1 MTKRL
6 YLEDLRVG
14 QRLRSASVTITAQD
28 IIRFARDSDPQ
39 YFHLDEEAAKDSMFG
54 GLVAS
59 GWQTGALSVKLLID
73 LADPPFAGGLV
84 GVEAHIAWKL
94 PVRPGDSLRVEAE
107 ITRIV
112 HPRRYADRG
121 FVSMD
126 MATYNQR
133 GEVVLTQS
141 VTVVAFR
148 DPARAGESSN
158 DAYGNSGIIF
168 RRLSC
173 PEWAPPR
180 CERPLRRA
188 RAYIRSWAAENTWL
202 AGPSSTTLPWRMTM
216 RWAASA
222 FTTFRSW
229 LMNR

>member
-73 LADPPFAGGLV
+73 SADPPFAGGLV

-107 ITRIV
+107 VTRIV

-158 DAYGNSGIIF
+158 DATAIPGSFSGN
-168 RRLSC
+168 
-173 PEWAPPR
+173 
-180 CERPLRRA
+180 
-188 RAYIRSWAAENTWL
+188 
-202 AGPSSTTLPWRMTM
+202 
-216 RWAASA
+216 
-222 FTTFRSW
+222 
-229 LMNR
+229 

>member
-14 QRLRSASVTITAQD
+14 QRLRSASVTITTQD

-73 LADPPFAGGLV
+73 SADPPFAGGLV

-107 ITRIV
+107 VTRIV

-148 DPARAGESSN
+148 DPARAGASSN
-158 DAYGNSGIIF
+158 DATAIPGSFSGN
-168 RRLSC
+168 
-173 PEWAPPR
+173 
-180 CERPLRRA
+180 
-188 RAYIRSWAAENTWL
+188 
-202 AGPSSTTLPWRMTM
+202 
-216 RWAASA
+216 
-222 FTTFRSW
+222 
-229 LMNR
+229 